1 MSAADTA
8 ACFHCGLPCI
18 EERSSFAPG
27 AGQRSWF
34 ALVDGQQRSVCCPGC
49 QAVAEAIAQGG
60 LSTYYRS
67 RTRFAARAKRPAAQ
81 TDLRI
86 YDRPEVQAGF
96 VQELGAQTRETTL
109 ILEGITCA
117 ACVWLNERHLA
128 GLPGVLEAQINYATG
143 RARVRWDDSLI
154 RLSGILAQIEAI
166 GYRAW
171 PATSAHGEQVRRRE
185 TRAALWRLFVAG
197 FAMMQV
203 MMYALPA
210 YLAEAGSMHEDIEF
224 VMRLASLLLTVPVV
238 FYSAA
243 PFFLGAWRDLT
254 RRRAGMDVPVALGI
268 GVAFVASLIAT
279 FKGGAQVYFD
289 SISMFVFFLLCAR
302 WLEMRARQ
310 KAAADLEYLDK
321 SLPLA
326 AHRLRDRGRGMETEE
341 VPAIALEAGD
351 LVMVRAGEA
360 FPGDGILVEGDTQC
374 DESALTGESHPVH
387 KRSGENIMA
396 GAFNRLSPVVVRLT
410 QVGEG
415 SCVSGVRRLAER
427 ASAQRPEIAQL
438 AERVANR
445 FVAGVLLFAAAT
457 ALAWLWLDPARALL
471 VAVTVLVVSC
481 PCALSLAV
489 PSVMTLAV
497 GRLSRS
503 GAVVVGAHAI
513 ETLARV
519 THVVFDKTGTL
530 TQGRFGLVA
539 TLPLAGVQQDRVLAL
554 AAALE
559 RNSEHP
565 IAKAFAAA
573 TAVPIAAH
581 VPGSA
586 AIMIH
591 ELRNVPGS
599 GIEASID
606 ECRYRLG
613 SLPFVAEIAGARP
626 AADLKLAGPLF
637 AGLQSHEVDRTG
649 ATRVWL
655 GCEGRWLACFDLA
668 DQLRPQAGDVVRKLQ
683 ADGKH
688 VLIWSGDAAP
698 AVANV
703 ARELGINDWESGM
716 LPQDKQARMLALQH
730 AGAVVAMVGDGVNDA
745 PVLAQAQLSIAM
757 GSGALL
763 SQAHA
768 DIVLLSGRLLGLL
781 DAIAIAERTH
791 RIMRQNLLWAAI
803 YNFAALCAAA
813 AGLVTPWMAG
823 IGMGASSLFVVL
835 NALRVRTAKA
845 GAREEDGGARE
856 GRMAAAFARLSILDP
871 RS

>member
-1 MSAADTA
+1 MSTADTA
-8 ACFHCGLPCI
+8 ACFHCGFPC
-18 EERSSFAPG
+18 ADG
-27 AGQRSWF
+27 RSWF
-34 ALVDGQQRSVCCPGC
+34 ALIDGQQRSVCCPGC
-49 QAVAEAIAQGG
+49 QAVAGAIAQGG
-60 LSTYYRS
+60 LSSYYQS
-67 RTRFAARAKRPAAQ
+67 RTRYAARAKQPAAQ

-96 VQELGAQTRETTL
+96 VRELGAQLRETTL
-109 ILEGITCA
+109 ILEDITCA

-128 GLPGVLEAQINYATG
+128 GVPGVLEAQINYATR
-143 RARVRWDDSLI
+143 RARVRWDDSVI
-154 RLSGILAQIEAI
+154 RLSAILAKIEAI

-171 PATSAHGEQVRRRE
+171 PATSAHTEQVRRRE

-210 YLAEAGSMHEDIEF
+210 YLADAGSMNEDIELM
-224 VMRLASLLLTVPVV
+224 MRLASLLLSVPVV

-243 PFFLGAWRDLT
+243 PFFQGAWRDLCQ
-254 RRRAGMDVPVALGI
+254 RQAGMDVPVALGI
-268 GVAFVASLIAT
+268 GVAFVASLVAT
-279 FKGGAQVYFD
+279 FTGGAQVYFD
-289 SISMFVFFLLCAR
+289 SITMFVFFLLCAR
-302 WLEMRARQ
+302 GLEMRARQ

-321 SLPLA
+321 ALPLA

-341 VPAIALEAGD
+341 VPALALEAGD

-387 KRSGENIMA
+387 KRSGEKIMA
-396 GAFNRLSPVVVRLT
+396 GSFNRLSPVIVRLT
-410 QVGEG
+410 QVGE
-415 SCVSGVRRLAER
+415 STCVSGVRRLAER

-457 ALAWLWLDPARALL
+457 ALLWLWLDPTRALL

-497 GRLSRS
+497 GRLSRC

-513 ETLARV
+513 EALTRV

-539 TLPLAGVQQDRVLAL
+539 TLPQAGVQPDRALAL

-559 RNSEHP
+559 RDSEHP
-565 IAKAFAAA
+565 IAMAFSAAFAAPF
-573 TAVPIAAH
+573 TAAAS
-581 VPGSA
+581 GSG
-586 AIMIH
+586 AIMIRD
-591 ELRNVPGS
+591 LRNVPGS
-599 GIEASID
+599 GIEGRID
-606 ECRYRLG
+606 ACRYRLG
-613 SLPFVAEIAGARP
+613 SLPFVTEIAGARP
-626 AADLKLAGPLF
+626 APERQS
-637 AGLQSHEVDRTG
+637 AGLQSQELDHTG

-668 DQLRPQAGDVVRKLQ
+668 DQLRPQARDIVRRLQ
-683 ADGKH
+683 AGGKR
-688 VLIWSGDAAP
+688 VLIWSGDATP

-703 ARELGINDWESGM
+703 ARQLGVDDWEAGM

-745 PVLAQAQLSIAM
+745 PVLAQAQLSIVM

-768 DIVLLSGRLLGLL
+768 DIVLLSGRLHGLL
-781 DAIAIAERTH
+781 DAIQIAARAH
-791 RIMRQNLLWAAI
+791 IIMRQNLLWAAV

-823 IGMGASSLFVVL
+823 IGMGASSLFVVV
-835 NALRVRTAKA
+835 NALRISV
-845 GAREEDGGARE
+845 E
-856 GRMAAAFARLSILDP
+856 GRGTKVEGRGKGKSVDDSLSPGPSSLVP
-871 RS
+871 RP